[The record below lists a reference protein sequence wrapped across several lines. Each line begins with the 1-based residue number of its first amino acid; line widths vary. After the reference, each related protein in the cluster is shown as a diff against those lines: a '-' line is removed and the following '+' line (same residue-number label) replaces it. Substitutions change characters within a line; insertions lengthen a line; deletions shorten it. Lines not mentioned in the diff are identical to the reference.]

1 MSKIKKWL
9 LPLGIIVVTLLVA
22 RFILDNPP
30 QSKRKSPSGA
40 SQLTVEVKQLVP
52 RQYTVVVDSF
62 GTVQPSTQSALVTQV
77 SGQII
82 FVSPQFRNGGFFSKD
97 DVLLKLD
104 QRDYLANVK
113 IAEADMLTAE
123 QALLEEQANVRQAE
137 IDWKRLGN
145 GQQPSD
151 LVLRKPQLAA
161 AKARLL
167 SAEAGLTRAN
177 LALERTEI
185 TAPYDGRILSQLVDY
200 GQVLAANAQVAEIYS
215 SDSVEIRLPIN
226 NSDIDLVNFPEEF
239 RNSNS
244 QIPSIEVR
252 FTSSLTKGQSW
263 LGKIIRTEGAIDSR
277 SQQLYIVAKIDDPYN
292 VKLHPGASIK
302 IGQYVTAEIQGKTLE
317 DTLIIKNN
325 AIYQGSYVYVVVDGV
340 LKRREISI
348 RWQNEQQAIIDD
360 GLAPNDVLVMTPLG
374 QVSSGTA
381 VAIAGE
387 QPSKRPAN
395 DNASPERRARMLE
408 IAKQKGISVEELKA
422 QRQASGSWPKKDS
435 AGSQQSENGNRSK
448 GDDQ

>member
-9 LPLGIIVVTLLVA
+9 LPVGIIFVTLLVA

-30 QSKRKSPSGA
+30 KSQRKGPSGA
-40 SQLTVEVKQLVP
+40 SQLTVEVQQLNP
-52 RQYTVVVDSF
+52 QQYTVVVDSF
-62 GTVQPSTQSALVTQV
+62 GTVQPSTQSALVAQV
-77 SGQII
+77 SGQIT
-82 FVSPQFRNGGFFSKD
+82 FVNPQFRNGGFFSKG

-104 QRDYLANVK
+104 QRDYLADVK

-123 QALLEEQANVRQAE
+123 QALLEEQANARQAE

-161 AKARLL
+161 AKAQLL
-167 SAEAGLTRAN
+167 STEAGLTRAN

-200 GQVLAANAQVAEIYS
+200 GQVLAANTQVAEIYS

-226 NSDIDLVNFPEEF
+226 NSDINLVNFPEEF
-239 RNSNS
+239 RNSNN
-244 QIPSIEVR
+244 QVASIEVR
-252 FTSSLTKGQSW
+252 FTSSLTKNQSW
-263 LGKIIRTEGAIDSR
+263 LGKIIRTEGAIDSS
-277 SQQLYIVAKIDDPYN
+277 SQQLYIVAKIEDPYN
-292 VKLHPGASIK
+292 AELHPGASIK
-302 IGQYVTAEIQGKTLE
+302 IGQYVTAEIQGKTLA
-317 DTLIIKNN
+317 DALVIKNN

-340 LKRREISI
+340 LKRREINI

-360 GLAPNDVLVMTPLG
+360 GLKPDDVLVMTPLG

-381 VAIAGE
+381 VAISGE
-387 QPSKRPAN
+387 QPSGGN
-395 DNASPERRARMLE
+395 DSRPEREARMLE
-408 IAKQKGISVEELKA
+408 IAKQRGISVEELKA
-422 QRQASGSWPKKDS
+422 QRQSRPART
-435 AGSQQSENGNRSK
+435 ENGEKGRTRPQQGANDISSK
-448 GDDQ
+448 GDN